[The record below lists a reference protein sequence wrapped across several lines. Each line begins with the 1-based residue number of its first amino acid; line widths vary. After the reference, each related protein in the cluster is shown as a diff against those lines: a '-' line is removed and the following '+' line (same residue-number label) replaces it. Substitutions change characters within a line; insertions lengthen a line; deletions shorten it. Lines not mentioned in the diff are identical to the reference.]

1 MPHAPSMD
9 TQAVA
14 NAGSQQNAFGNGSV
28 RRDEDLDVPTF
39 IRRQAD

>member
-1 MPHAPSMD
+1 ME

-14 NAGSQQNAFGNGSV
+14 GNQVYTNGDNS
-28 RRDEDLDVPTF
+28 REENLDVPTF